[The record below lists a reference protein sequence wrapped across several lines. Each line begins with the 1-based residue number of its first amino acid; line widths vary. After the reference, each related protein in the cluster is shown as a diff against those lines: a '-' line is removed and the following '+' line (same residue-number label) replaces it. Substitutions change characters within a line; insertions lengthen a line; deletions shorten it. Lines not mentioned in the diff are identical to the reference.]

1 MKSYEG
7 VDVSEVSLISVEVDV
22 KMVKFVPVGETGVS
36 GVSLYLLGKFLAVG
50 RRSCLVLIL

>member
-1 MKSYEG
+1 MEMKSYEG

-36 GVSLYLLGKFLAVG
+36 GVS
-50 RRSCLVLIL
+50 